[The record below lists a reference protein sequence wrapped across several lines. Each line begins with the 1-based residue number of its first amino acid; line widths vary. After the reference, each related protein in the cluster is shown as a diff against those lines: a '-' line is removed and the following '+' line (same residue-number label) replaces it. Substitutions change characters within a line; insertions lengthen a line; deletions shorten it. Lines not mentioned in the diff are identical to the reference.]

1 MISDFY
7 FKIPRRAKIT
17 IVFLLI
23 VSAVYLLARF
33 FTPEIKNVPE
43 EFLKAR
49 QEASLIAKDIIGL
62 SGQTAGNIAVISEF
76 DKEAKYSDA
85 LNLIS
90 QELERNRQAR
100 EKAIELS
107 KQLESMIKNIPKISP
122 ASASQAALE
131 ALTSETALISR
142 LISYNDYLVQLMDI
156 LKKKFLFQEKDG
168 NGRVLELIN
177 KINEEARMINELD
190 KNFNKSMDKFDNK

>member
-7 FKIPRRAKIT
+7 FKIPRRVKIT
-17 IVFLLI
+17 IIFLLI

-107 KQLESMIKNIPKISP
+107 KQLELMIKNIPEISP

>member
-1 MISDFY
+1 MINDFY

-17 IVFLLI
+17 IIFLLI
-23 VSAVYLLARF
+23 VLTVYLLARF
-33 FTPEIKNVPE
+33 FTPGFKNAPE
-43 EFLKAR
+43 EFLRAR

-76 DKEAKYSDA
+76 DREAKYGDA

-100 EKAIELS
+100 EKAIDLS
-107 KQLESMIKNIPKISP
+107 KQLELMVKNIPGISP
-122 ASASQAALE
+122 SSAGQAALE

-142 LISYNDYLVQLMDI
+142 LISYNDYLVQLME
-156 LKKKFLFQEKDG
+156 LLRKKFLFQEKNG
-168 NGRVLELIN
+168 NGRVSELIN
-177 KINEEARMINELD
+177 KINEEARLINELD
-190 KNFNKSMDKFDNK
+190 KNFNESMDKFDNK

>member
-7 FKIPRRAKIT
+7 FKIPRRVKIT
-17 IVFLLI
+17 IIFLLI

-43 EFLKAR
+43 EFLRAR
-49 QEASLIAKDIIGL
+49 QEASLIAKDIIDF
-62 SGQTAGNIAVISEF
+62 SGQTAGNIAVISEL
-76 DKEAKYSDA
+76 DREAKYGDA

-107 KQLESMIKNIPKISP
+107 KQLESMIKNIPEISP
-122 ASASQAALE
+122 ASAGQAALE

-156 LKKKFLFQEKDG
+156 LKKKFLFQEKNG

-190 KNFNKSMDKFDNK
+190 KNFNKLMDKFDNK